1 MKTAGTRTPVVRLS
15 AFIIFFFF
23 IFLFFF
29 ISTHFFVVV
38 VVVFF
43 SSLVL
48 FFFFFCSQLFPHAH
62 RTPFATQPMQRRL
75 RMPGILPRDSERF
88 LEIVFFFFPKKKMFQ
103 KFNYYYAV
111 VFLFLLRMLD
121 GFRLQRCPRFSKML
135 VVLRITT
142 RGGRGRDE
150 SDSLPFNWIRILMD
164 RITRTP
170 PYAAKC
176 LWFLPSCTEFFFIE
190 FHETFTEFYWVLPG
204 FTRSHRVCIEVD
216 SIHTFFF

>member
-48 FFFFFCSQLFPHAH
+48 FFFLLSAVPTRAPHAIRH
-62 RTPFATQPMQRRL
+62 SADAAEAEDARDSASGFRK
-75 RMPGILPRDSERF
+75 IPRDC
-88 LEIVFFFFPKKKMFQ
+88 LLFFPPKKKMFQ